1 MGIQINGQTDT
12 ISATDGALNIG
23 GTVTVNVTGDATG
36 LTGTPDITVG
46 AVTASSAVISGDL
59 TVNGTTT
66 TLDTVLTEV
75 DKLEVGANNTTVGV
89 AITQSGSGDILR
101 LYDGAS
107 QVVTVKD
114 GGFVAIGTQIEGE
127 SGADDLTIATSS
139 TTGITIRSGTS
150 NAGNIYF
157 SDGTSGS
164 DEYRGIVSYAHN
176 EDSLI
181 LGTNGSEKLRITS
194 GGNIG
199 IGTDN
204 PGQKLT
210 VQGTT
215 SLMATNST
223 NQWMAYTYTDNTF
236 RLNYNGAGADEV
248 VMTSD
253 GDIGIG
259 IVQPFH
265 NYASGATQTPIK
277 LGVVDNTSSSG
288 FTEIAHFA
296 SGDDSDYTGS
306 ILRIGHYGNDRGMY
320 IKGGRGSSDRAIAYF
335 GLRGSNEVSTDMLT
349 LYQLDANIHRVGI
362 MTDNPQAALTIGGG
376 ENNVIE
382 IEPNIASGISRILSY
397 NRVSNAYRTLR
408 LDGSE
413 MKLETSSVPKLRIA
427 ANGNIGIGDD
437 FDANNYARLSVYEDN
452 YTYGRSLA
460 PTSTGQY
467 ASSYSSPVGT
477 FHYRN
482 NTDSGSI
489 GVRHYVQAE
498 QGYPN
503 AQGYLD
509 VLIKNSGFYTIRI
522 KASTGSAS
530 AAVATMLVY
539 GLANNSNT
547 NHPVVSI
554 TGASGSGTSNPTFAS
569 GHGKGSS
576 NAVATFWWEVLN
588 YNVNTYDCTMRIHTT
603 HSNNQGLR
611 AIIEECVG

>member
-1 MGIQINGQTDT
+1 M
-12 ISATDGALNIG
+12 
-23 GTVTVNVTGDATG
+23 TVIRPN
-36 LTGTPDITVG
+36 
-46 AVTASSAVISGDL
+46 SISGVTSITAQGDTL
-59 TVNGTTT
+59 T
-66 TLDTVLTEV
+66 
-75 DKLEVGANNTTVGV
+75 
-89 AITQSGSGDILR
+89 
-101 LYDGAS
+101 LY
-107 QVVTVKD
+107 K
-114 GGFVAIGTQIEGE
+114 
-127 SGADDLTIATSS
+127 
-139 TTGITIRSGTS
+139 
-150 NAGNIYF
+150 
-157 SDGTSGS
+157 SDGTNIGQLDVNVYASSG
-164 DEYRGIVSYAHN
+164 VSTIAN
-176 EDSLI
+176 LNVI
-181 LGTNGSEKLRITS
+181 
-194 GGNIG
+194 GGNVG

-204 PGQKLT
+204 PDTSYRVTIKSSTSPHSALLLDT
-210 VQGTT
+210 TESDYNTNLYFAKQGTNKWIIGNI
-215 SLMATNST
+215 ATDDSFRFVAGST
-223 NQWMAYTYTDNTF
+223 E
-236 RLNYNGAGADEV
+236 RLRIN
-248 VMTSD
+248 
-253 GDIGIG
+253 
-259 IVQPFH
+259 
-265 NYASGATQTPIK
+265 
-277 LGVVDNTSSSG
+277 SSG
-288 FTEIAHFA
+288 
-296 SGDDSDYTGS
+296 
-306 ILRIGHYGNDRGMY
+306 
-320 IKGGRGSSDRAIAYF
+320 
-335 GLRGSNEVSTDMLT
+335 
-349 LYQLDANIHRVGI
+349 RVGI
-362 MTDNPQAALTIGGG
+362 NTNAINANLEVHTAASKINTQTIKTSAGAGGYAGLAFMAGQTSAGREKAALYFQETNNGAHYTGDLVFALNNDSGSAVQVSTSDERMRITSSGNVGIGTDNPTAKLAIRGS
-376 ENNVIE
+376 ENTVVE
-382 IEPNIASGISRILSY
+382 IQPDIPSGASRILSF

-467 ASSYSSPVGT
+467 ASSYSPPVGT
-477 FHYRN
+477 FYYRN
-482 NTDSGSI
+482 NTDSGAI

-522 KASTGSAS
+522 KASTGSTD

-539 GLANNSNT
+539 GLANSTNT